1 MIQTR
6 ICLYESDS
14 GKICNQSKNLNHPVS
29 KSSLHL
35 GGKRVKT
42 LCTLYFPLCIVGET
56 LDFLCTLC
64 RGNFVHCRGNFVLPL
79 YTLYFPLYIVLWS
92 TKSTNSTNR
101 RFSKKQ
107 KRRKSSMNKLVIPHT
122 DCGLPRTLSR

>member
-6 ICLYESDS
+6 IGLYESDS

-42 LCTLYFPLCIVGET
+42 LSLQEPGSGQIQYTSW
-56 LDFLCTLC
+56 
-64 RGNFVHCRGNFVLPL
+64 RNFAPFTTPIHKDIQASALALGTAGDRQWVR
-79 YTLYFPLYIVLWS
+79 
-92 TKSTNSTNR
+92 
-101 RFSKKQ
+101 SK
-107 KRRKSSMNKLVIPHT
+107 
-122 DCGLPRTLSR
+122 